1 MHCDSD
7 SEPKLST
14 NRVKRSLR
22 QPEDHTIN
30 KLIEYAEEKAN
41 KKEPT
46 KEARAIY
53 EQTIE
58 LPPQTERMA
67 RYQLIMDT
75 IQRHRER
82 AIRDLPSNA
91 TKADLKTGLKQLSK
105 HMREEVILLGSLQD
119 LVRQDGNIY
128 RRQQLPEHIDP
139 QTLYPSKVGLYS
151 TTEFGK
157 YNTNKSWITTNSE
170 EPTGN
175 RIPINNGG
183 LYDVVI
189 ILLKGSWLTDVEKE
203 AVAQINVQFTRIS
216 RLLQATRRIDFR
228 ALQLPNFD
236 WKQSEEGGP
245 DQIDYN
251 KMLLRLACWF
261 HYDGMIEFVQRYCGW
276 RHTGE
281 HVRRKQMLFWMRI
294 LLPKQE
300 FQELEHGYLQ
310 GLPYKLQSVPANNKH
325 ELAKYVKMGNS
336 ATLLRHPELVWK
348 LLSKEDRREFSL
360 LLPNICQ
367 RFTPHR
373 WKIVLGLTTPEGKK
387 PRIYRDCSKLA
398 DKDTSRPHN
407 SIAEAENEPRIT
419 FGNASVD
426 FLFHIWKLRAVFP
439 ELRLNITGDDESSC
453 FNQKQFTPSIT
464 PSQMVQFGHVIAF
477 STGNH
482 FGGNWGPADN
492 EPVARAKELL
502 VEFLVEECSY
512 QRAMNA
518 DVLADLQ
525 LEFPERSEP
534 IAAAKYEPSFEE
546 VRRDNSMPKI
556 KYRMYVDDS
565 QGVTSATRLDVET
578 LIASSHEAAY
588 ILRGFPGPMTDPLL
602 PSTIADDKQDRIV
615 GPSKLLLGKIIDADS
630 LFVSLPAKKLERFWQ
645 LLRQN
650 WNRQRKQFTLR
661 DAAQLQGNL
670 IYCLSV
676 HGWLQ
681 PLLFYIPSAL
691 KLAMEKNVARLRYDT
706 RFKALMEE
714 PSEDWLEPAAIRQP
728 SRLLGLRHEYA
739 RALWRCEAKT
749 HIPKTIHDQ
758 CEWLASMVKSS
769 LDDPSRHPWKRHIGH
784 MVPRLHDFTAYDDA
798 SSGVGAG
805 GHSIDLGFWYQVK
818 WADVSLP
825 FADWVKKT
833 LNNGLV
839 TDAHINWL
847 EYIATALCLAGAVV
861 TYDYRVQTGYMAK
874 LGWPPLYHINGDNNT
889 SNKAATKGTAG
900 TSSKVA
906 RALACVVSDILR
918 VSGAAMRANRVDTKS
933 NQLADSLS
941 RLSLVEVTAEILL
954 LRRDRPH
961 LVSFYFDPLDQAS
974 NSTTLMNS
982 PLRFQPSN
990 ELLSS
995 IASAA
1000 LNPDSTGLLQFDNV
1014 RSLGQVSPDS
1024 SIFFDL

>member
-7 SEPKLST
+7 SQPKLST
-14 NRVKRSLR
+14 NRVKHSLR

-82 AIRDLPSNA
+82 AIRDLPSDA

-534 IAAAKYEPSFEE
+534 IAAAK
-546 VRRDNSMPKI
+546 
-556 KYRMYVDDS
+556 
-565 QGVTSATRLDVET
+565 
-578 LIASSHEAAY
+578 
-588 ILRGFPGPMTDPLL
+588 
-602 PSTIADDKQDRIV
+602 
-615 GPSKLLLGKIIDADS
+615 
-630 LFVSLPAKKLERFWQ
+630 
-645 LLRQN
+645 
-650 WNRQRKQFTLR
+650 
-661 DAAQLQGNL
+661 
-670 IYCLSV
+670 
-676 HGWLQ
+676 
-681 PLLFYIPSAL
+681 
-691 KLAMEKNVARLRYDT
+691 
-706 RFKALMEE
+706 
-714 PSEDWLEPAAIRQP
+714 
-728 SRLLGLRHEYA
+728 
-739 RALWRCEAKT
+739 
-749 HIPKTIHDQ
+749 
-758 CEWLASMVKSS
+758 
-769 LDDPSRHPWKRHIGH
+769 
-784 MVPRLHDFTAYDDA
+784 
-798 SSGVGAG
+798 
-805 GHSIDLGFWYQVK
+805 
-818 WADVSLP
+818 
-825 FADWVKKT
+825 
-833 LNNGLV
+833 
-839 TDAHINWL
+839 
-847 EYIATALCLAGAVV
+847 
-861 TYDYRVQTGYMAK
+861 
-874 LGWPPLYHINGDNNT
+874 
-889 SNKAATKGTAG
+889 
-900 TSSKVA
+900 
-906 RALACVVSDILR
+906 
-918 VSGAAMRANRVDTKS
+918 
-933 NQLADSLS
+933 
-941 RLSLVEVTAEILL
+941 
-954 LRRDRPH
+954 
-961 LVSFYFDPLDQAS
+961 
-974 NSTTLMNS
+974 
-982 PLRFQPSN
+982 
-990 ELLSS
+990 
-995 IASAA
+995 
-1000 LNPDSTGLLQFDNV
+1000 
-1014 RSLGQVSPDS
+1014 
-1024 SIFFDL
+1024 